1 MMSDEYWKRVT
12 DFFSEYV
19 IWRPDA
25 TLLNGNLSRVAIAA
39 AAEYLIE
46 NDVFSD
52 YNDLQMQALKDYGI
66 LIPMDVLTGVKQ
78 DGLR

>member
-1 MMSDEYWKRVT
+1 MADVFWGRLT
-12 DFFSEYV
+12 DFFSEYL

-25 TLLNGNLSRVAIAA
+25 TLLNGNLCLPAVAA
-39 AAEYLIE
+39 AAETLIE
-46 NDVFSD
+46 QGVFTD
-52 YNDLQMQALKDYGI
+52 YKALRMQALKDYEI